1 MSQAEIKEATS
12 AEDYAAG
19 ITLIEEYATV
29 LGVDLCFQNFSA
41 EIANL
46 PMIYSPPRGFLLLAR
61 TNRESVGCV
70 AVRSRDTVISEMT
83 RLYVKP
89 QYRGVGLGRR
99 LVESGVRSAQKLGY
113 SRMVLDTL
121 PGIAEAQALYE
132 SLGFR
137 EIEGYYPNP
146 LEGVR
151 YLACELVY
159 SEQNQCASPTS
170 SL

>member
-1 MSQAEIKEATS
+1 MK
-12 AEDYAAG
+12 
-19 ITLIEEYATV
+19 
-29 LGVDLCFQNFSA
+29 
-41 EIANL
+41 
-46 PMIYSPPRGFLLLAR
+46 
-61 TNRESVGCV
+61 
-70 AVRSRDTVISEMT
+70 

-99 LVESGVRSAQKLGY
+99 LVESGIRSAQKLGY

-121 PGIAEAQALYE
+121 PGMAEAQALYE

-151 YLACELVY
+151 YLAANLSRVSRTNAHLPHHPYNYMPALHLV
-159 SEQNQCASPTS
+159 SGPER
-170 SL
+170 